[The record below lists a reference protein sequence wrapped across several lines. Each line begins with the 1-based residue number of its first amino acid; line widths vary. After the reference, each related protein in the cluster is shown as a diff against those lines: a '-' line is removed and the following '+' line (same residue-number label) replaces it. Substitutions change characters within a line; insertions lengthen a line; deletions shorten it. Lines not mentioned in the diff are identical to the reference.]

1 MGFTEKLPN
10 GKYRARWHDPTG
22 KQRSLTFDLERD
34 AKRHVRNAQADID
47 RGVYV
52 DDKAGKITFGEW
64 AEHYMT
70 LAEKRLAR
78 TSFARDRSYL
88 DNHVLPRWGM
98 VKIGR
103 ITRVDVDRWIAELS
117 EDGASVRQQGGSLAP
132 ATIEKIYQVFRKI
145 MAAAYDDGRIGRLPC
160 PEHPPIPRKKRKIVR
175 FLDETQVVAL
185 ADQIHDRYQAM
196 IYVGAYGG
204 FRIGELCALRVD
216 DVDWDRG
223 HIRVDEGLTDVD
235 GLVTFED
242 PKTERAFRTVPMA
255 DLALEHLRRHMDA
268 LVNQDDH
275 QALLFTSPEGGIL
288 RPTNWR
294 ARFFNPAVNAAKLTP
309 LTPHD
314 LRHTAASLFISA
326 GANPW
331 MLAEV
336 LGHTDTRMIDRVYGH
351 LFEKDREELRQRMS
365 EKARTPKKPATGAS
379 SGNVND
385 PRTHRPERQRP

>member
-10 GKYRARWHDPTG
+10 GKYRARWYDPTG

-34 AKRHVRNAQADID
+34 AKRHVRNAQADVD

-64 AEHYMT
+64 AEHYMA

-88 DNHVLPRWGM
+88 DNHVLPRWGK

-103 ITRVDVDRWIAELS
+103 ITRSDVDRWIAELS
-117 EDGASVRQQGGSLAP
+117 EDGASVREKGGALAP
-132 ATIEKIYQVFRKI
+132 GTVEKVYQVFRKI
-145 MAAAYDDGRIGRLPC
+145 IVAAFDDGRIGRSPC
-160 PEHPPIPRKKRKIVR
+160 PEHPPIPRKKRKAVR
-175 FLDETQVVAL
+175 FLDEGQVTTL
-185 ADQIHDRYQAM
+185 ADKFHRRYEAM
-196 IYVGAYGG
+196 VYVGAYGG
-204 FRIGELCALRVD
+204 FRIGELCALRID

-223 HIRVDEGLTDVD
+223 TIRVDEGQTDVS
-235 GLVTFED
+235 GLGEFED
-242 PKTERAFRTVPMA
+242 PKTVRAFRTVPMA
-255 DLALEHLRRHMDA
+255 DLALEHLESHIDA
-268 LVNQDDH
+268 LVDADD
-275 QALLFTSPEGGIL
+275 QRALLFTSPEGGVL

-294 ARFFNPAVNAAKLTP
+294 ARFFNPAVKAAKLQP

-351 LFEKDREELRQRMS
+351 LFDKDREDLRQRMS
-365 EKARTPKKPATGAS
+365 EKARGAVS
-379 SGNVND
+379 ASDVID
-385 PRTHRPERQRP
+385 LRTRKRRPVKS

>member
-1 MGFTEKLPN
+1 MGFTEKLPT
-10 GKYRARWHDPTG
+10 GKFRARWFDPTG
-22 KQRSLTFDLERD
+22 TQRSKSFDRERD
-34 AKRHVRNAQADID
+34 AVRFLRNVQSDID

-52 DDKAGKITFGEW
+52 DDKAAKITFGEW
-64 AEHYMT
+64 AEHYMA

-88 DNHVLPRWGM
+88 DNHVLPRWGK
-98 VKIGR
+98 VRLGR
-103 ITRVDVDRWIAELS
+103 ITRMDVDRWIAELS
-117 EDGASVRQQGGSLAP
+117 EEGQSVRTKGGSLSP
-132 ATIEKIYQVFRKI
+132 GTIEKIYQVFRKI
-145 MAAAYDDGRIGRLPC
+145 IVAAYDDGRIARSPC
-160 PEHPPIPRKKRKIVR
+160 PEHPPIPRKKRKPVR
-175 FLDETQVVAL
+175 FLDEDQVVDL
-185 ADQIHDRYQAM
+185 ASRIHGRYEAM

-216 DVDWDRG
+216 DIDWDRG
-223 HIRVDEGLTDVD
+223 TIRVDEGLTDVG
-235 GLVTFED
+235 GLVAFED

-255 DLALEHLRRHMDA
+255 DLALEHLHTHLDA
-268 LVNQDDH
+268 HVEGGDVR
-275 QALLFTSPEGGIL
+275 ALLFTSPGGGIL

-294 ARFFNPAVNAAKLTP
+294 SRFFNPAVKAARLEP

-351 LFEKDREELRQRMS
+351 LFDKDREQLRQRIS
-365 EKARTPKKPATGAS
+365 DKARAATGK
-379 SGNVND
+379 GDVID
-385 PRTHRPERQRP
+385 LRERLKRPVR

>member
-10 GKYRARWHDPTG
+10 GKYRARWYDPTG

-34 AKRHVRNAQADID
+34 AKKHVRNAQADID

-52 DDKAGKITFGEW
+52 DDKAGRVTFGEW
-64 AEHYMT
+64 AEHFMAI
-70 LAEKRLAR
+70 AEKRLAR

-88 DNHVLPRWGM
+88 DNHVLPRWGK
-98 VKIGR
+98 VKLGR
-103 ITRVDVDRWIAELS
+103 ITRVDVDKWIAELS
-117 EDGASVRQQGGSLAP
+117 EDGASVRKKGGSLSP

-175 FLDETQVVAL
+175 FLDETQVVEL
-185 ADQIHDRYQAM
+185 GDQIHDRYEAM
-196 IYVGAYGG
+196 IYVGSYGG
-204 FRIGELCALRVD
+204 FRIGELCALRID
-216 DVDWDRG
+216 DIDWDRG

-235 GLVTFED
+235 GLVKFED

-255 DLALEHLRRHMDA
+255 DLALEHLRRHIDR
-268 LVNQDDH
+268 LVDEDDS

-294 ARFFNPAVNAAKLTP
+294 ARFFNPAVKAAKLTP

-351 LFEKDREELRQRMS
+351 LFEKDREELRKRMS
-365 EKARTPKKPATGAS
+365 EKARTTPIPAAGT
-379 SGNVND
+379 GNVID
-385 PRTHRPERQRP
+385 LRGRRPSRTPR

>member
-1 MGFTEKLPN
+1 MGFTERLSN
-10 GKYRARWHDPTG
+10 GKYRARWYDPTG

-34 AKRHVRNAQADID
+34 AKKHVRNAQADVD

-64 AEHYMT
+64 AEHYMAI
-70 LAEKRLAR
+70 AEKRLAR

-88 DNHVLPRWGM
+88 DNHVLPRWGK

-103 ITRVDVDRWIAELS
+103 ITRVDVDRWIAGLS
-117 EDGASVRQQGGSLAP
+117 EDGASLRKNSGSLAP

-145 MAAAYDDGRIGRLPC
+145 IAAAYDDGKIGRLPC
-160 PEHPPIPRKKRKIVR
+160 PEHPPIPRKKRKVVR
-175 FLDETQVVAL
+175 FLDETQVVTL
-185 ADQIHDRYQAM
+185 SDKIHDRYQAM
-196 IYVGAYGG
+196 IYVGSYGG
-204 FRIGELCALRVD
+204 FRIGELCALRID
-216 DVDWDRG
+216 DIDWDRG

-235 GLVTFED
+235 GLVKFED

-255 DLALEHLRRHMDA
+255 DLALEHLRRHIDR
-268 LVNQDDH
+268 LVDEDDQ

-294 ARFFNPAVNAAKLTP
+294 ARFFNPAVKAAKLAP

-351 LFEKDREELRQRMS
+351 LFEKDREELRKRMS
-365 EKARTPKKPATGAS
+365 EKARSTPIPQAGTGNVIDLRGRRAARTPK
-379 SGNVND
+379 
-385 PRTHRPERQRP
+385 

>member
-1 MGFTEKLPN
+1 MGFTEKLGN
-10 GKYRARWHDPTG
+10 GKYRARWFDPTG
-22 KQRSLTFDLERD
+22 AQRSLTFDLERD
-34 AKRHVRNAQADID
+34 AKKHLRNVQSDID

-52 DDKAGKITFGEW
+52 DDKAAKITFGEW
-64 AEHYMT
+64 AEHYMA

-78 TSFARDRSYL
+78 TSYARDRSYL
-88 DNHVLPRWGM
+88 DNHVLPRWGK
-98 VKIGR
+98 VRLGR
-103 ITRVDVDRWIAELS
+103 ITRTDVDKWIAELS
-117 EDGASVRQQGGSLAP
+117 EDGQSLRKKGGSLSP
-132 ATIEKIYQVFRKI
+132 GTVEKIYQVFRKI
-145 MAAAYDDGRIGRLPC
+145 IVAAFDEGRIGRSPC
-160 PEHPPIPRKKRKIVR
+160 PEHPPIPRKKRKVVR
-175 FLDETQVVAL
+175 FLDEDQVVTL
-185 ADQIHDRYQAM
+185 ADLIHRRYEAM

-216 DVDWDRG
+216 DIDWTRG
-223 HIRVDEGLTDVD
+223 TIRVDEGLTDVD
-235 GLVTFED
+235 GLVAFED

-255 DLALEHLRRHMDA
+255 DVALERLHTHINA
-268 LVNQDDH
+268 LVDANN
-275 QALLFTSPEGGIL
+275 ARSLLFTSPQGGVL

-294 ARFFNPAVNAAKLTP
+294 SRYFNPAVKAAKLTP

-365 EKARTPKKPATGAS
+365 AKARTAKSS
-379 SGNVND
+379 SGIID
-385 PRTHRPERQRP
+385 LRTRTRKPSET

>member
-10 GKYRARWHDPTG
+10 GKYRARWYDPTG

-34 AKRHVRNAQADID
+34 AKRHVRNAQAAVD

-52 DDKAGKITFGEW
+52 DDNAGKITFGEW

-88 DNHVLPRWGM
+88 DNHVLPRWGK
-98 VKIGR
+98 VKIAR
-103 ITRVDVDRWIAELS
+103 ITRVDVDTWIAGLS
-117 EDGASVRQQGGSLAP
+117 DDGASVRKKGGSLSP
-132 ATIEKIYQVFRKI
+132 GTIEKIYQVFRKI
-145 MAAAYDDGRIGRLPC
+145 IAAAYDDGRIGRLPC
-160 PEHPPIPRKKRKIVR
+160 PEHPPIPRKKRKAIR
-175 FLDETQVVAL
+175 FLDEAEVVTL
-185 ADQIHDRYQAM
+185 SDKIHDRYEAM

-204 FRIGELCALRVD
+204 FRIGELCALRID
-216 DVDWDRG
+216 DIDWDRG

-235 GLVTFED
+235 GLVEFED
-242 PKTERAFRTVPMA
+242 PKTEKAFRSVPMA
-255 DLALEHLRRHMDA
+255 DLALEHLRRHIDT
-268 LVNQDDH
+268 LVDEDDQ

-294 ARFFNPAVNAAKLTP
+294 ARFFNPAAKAAKLQP

-351 LFEKDREELRQRMS
+351 LFEKDREDLRQRMS
-365 EKARTPKKPATGAS
+365 AKARTASAGPTNDSNVIDLRTRRPSPARS
-379 SGNVND
+379 
-385 PRTHRPERQRP
+385 

>member
-22 KQRSLTFDLERD
+22 KQRSLTFYLERD

-52 DDKAGKITFGEW
+52 DDKSGKITFGEW
-64 AEHYMT
+64 AEHYMA

-78 TSFARDRSYL
+78 TSYARDRSYL
-88 DNHVLPRWGM
+88 DNHVLPRWGK
-98 VKIGR
+98 VRLGR
-103 ITRVDVDRWIAELS
+103 ITRMDVDKWIAELS
-117 EDGASVRQQGGSLAP
+117 EDGQSVRLKGGSLSP
-132 ATIEKIYQVFRKI
+132 GTIEKVYQVFRK
-145 MAAAYDDGRIGRLPC
+145 MVVAAYDEGRIGRSPC
-160 PEHPPIPRKKRKIVR
+160 PEHPPIPRKKRKVIR
-175 FLDETQVVAL
+175 FLDEDKVVEL
-185 ADQIHDRYQAM
+185 ANKIDGRYESM

-223 HIRVDEGLTDVD
+223 TIRVDEGLTDVS
-235 GLVTFED
+235 GLVVFED

-255 DLALEHLRRHMDA
+255 DLALDHLHTHLDSDVDEHDPR
-268 LVNQDDH
+268 
-275 QALLFTSPEGGIL
+275 ALLFTAPGGGIL

-294 ARFFNPAVNAAKLTP
+294 ARFFNPAVKAAKLGP

-351 LFEKDREELRQRMS
+351 LFEKDREDLRQRMS
-365 EKARTPKKPATGAS
+365 AKARGTASAEVIDLRTRKRQPA
-379 SGNVND
+379 D
-385 PRTHRPERQRP
+385 R

>member
-10 GKYRARWHDPTG
+10 GKYRARWHDPAG

-34 AKRHVRNAQADID
+34 AKKHVRNAQADID

-52 DDKAGKITFGEW
+52 DDKAGKMTFGEW
-64 AEHYMT
+64 AEHYMA

-78 TSFARDRSYL
+78 TSYARDRSYL
-88 DNHVLPRWGM
+88 DNHVLPRWGK

-103 ITRVDVDRWIAELS
+103 ITRADVDKWIAELS
-117 EDGASVRQQGGSLAP
+117 EDGASVRKKGGSLAP
-132 ATIEKIYQVFRKI
+132 GTVEKVYQVFRKI
-145 MAAAYDDGRIGRLPC
+145 IAAAYDDGRIGRLPC
-160 PEHPPIPRKKRKIVR
+160 PEHPPIPRKKRKAVR
-175 FLDETQVVAL
+175 FLDEGQVSTL
-185 ADQIHDRYQAM
+185 ADKFHRRYEAM
-196 IYVGAYGG
+196 VYVGAYGG

-223 HIRVDEGLTDVD
+223 TIRVDEGLTDVN
-235 GLVTFED
+235 GFVEFED

-255 DLALEHLRRHMDA
+255 DLALEHLESHIDA
-268 LVNQDDH
+268 LVDADD
-275 QALLFTSPEGGIL
+275 QRALLFTSPEGGIL

-294 ARFFNPAVNAAKLTP
+294 ARFFNPAAKAAKLQP

-351 LFEKDREELRQRMS
+351 LFDKDREDLRQRMS
-365 EKARTPKKPATGAS
+365 EKARGAVSTSDVIDLRTRKRRPAKT
-379 SGNVND
+379 
-385 PRTHRPERQRP
+385 

>member
-10 GKYRARWHDPTG
+10 GKYRARWYDPTG
-22 KQRSLTFDLERD
+22 RQRSLTFDLERD

-70 LAEKRLAR
+70 LAGKRLAR

-88 DNHVLPRWGM
+88 DNHVLPRWGK

-103 ITRVDVDRWIAELS
+103 ITRVDVDQWIAELS
-117 EDGASVRQQGGSLAP
+117 EDGASAGTKGGSLSP
-132 ATIEKIYQVFRKI
+132 GTIEKIYQVFRKI
-145 MAAAYDDGRIGRLPC
+145 IAAAYDDGRIGRLPC
-160 PEHPPIPRKKRKIVR
+160 PEHPPIPRKKRKAVR
-175 FLDETQVVAL
+175 FLDEDQVSTL
-185 ADQIHDRYQAM
+185 ADKFHRRYEAM

-204 FRIGELCALRVD
+204 FRLGELCALRVD

-223 HIRVDEGLTDVD
+223 TIRVDEGLTDVN
-235 GLVTFED
+235 GLVEFED
-242 PKTERAFRTVPMA
+242 PKTVRAFRTVPMA
-255 DLALEHLRRHMDA
+255 DLALEHLQSHIDA
-268 LVNQDDH
+268 LVDGDDLR
-275 QALLFTSPEGGIL
+275 ALLFTSPEGGIL

-294 ARFFNPAVNAAKLTP
+294 ARFFNPAVKVAKLTP

-351 LFEKDREELRQRMS
+351 LFDKDREDLRQRMS
-365 EKARTPKKPATGAS
+365 EKARGAVS
-379 SGNVND
+379 ASGVID
-385 PRTHRPERQRP
+385 LRTRKRRPVET